1 MITFAHAMK
10 RYGPTTALDDLTV
23 TVRPGRVTGLLGPNG
38 AGKSTAL
45 RLALGLDHATAGAV
59 TVHGTP
65 YRALRHP
72 LRTVGAHVDARAFHP
87 GRSAR
92 AHLTALARYNRI
104 PARRVDEVLG
114 LVGLSDVAG
123 KRAGGFSLGMAQRLG
138 LAGALL
144 GDPEVVLLDEPVNGL
159 DTDGV
164 LWLRGLLRDLADQ
177 GRTVLLSS
185 HLLSELEV
193 TADHVVVLGR
203 GRLLADVPIAD
214 LVGRDAPVVVR
225 TPDDPAPLAHALV
238 ASGHHPQ
245 VDGHALTVEGV
256 DVELV
261 GDLAHALGL
270 RLHHLAAAPVT
281 LEARYLDLVA
291 DDVQYR
297 ARPEE
302 RIA

>member
-1 MITFAHAMK
+1 MITFAHATK

-23 TVRPGRVTGLLGPNG
+23 TVRPGSVTGLLGPNG

-45 RLALGLDHATAGAV
+45 RLALGLDRATAGDV
-59 TVHGTP
+59 TVHGIP

-104 PARRVDEVLG
+104 PARRVDDVLG

-203 GRLLADVPIAD
+203 GRLLADLPIAD

-225 TPDDPAPLAHALV
+225 TPDAPAPLADALV
-238 ASGHHPQ
+238 EIGHHPQ
-245 VDGHALTVEGV
+245 VDGHGLTVDGV
-256 DVELV
+256 DVTLV

-270 RLHHLAAAPVT
+270 RVHHLAPAPVT